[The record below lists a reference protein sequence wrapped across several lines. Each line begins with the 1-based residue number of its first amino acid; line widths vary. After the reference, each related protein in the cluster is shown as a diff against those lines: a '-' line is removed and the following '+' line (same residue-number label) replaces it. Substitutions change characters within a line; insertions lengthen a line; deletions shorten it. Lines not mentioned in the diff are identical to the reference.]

1 MAEADKYRIMDPV
14 LGGAEVLQVT
24 RRRLG
29 SLAASAVLIG
39 TPAARAEKPRR
50 PKPLDVI
57 VLGAGV
63 SGLNAAWLLEQQG
76 LTVLVL
82 EGRQRVG
89 GRVHTLFD
97 QPGVPEMGFNTM
109 GAGYGRGIDAAR
121 RAGVELYDITPRFM
135 KSARQE
141 MFLGRRALTREA
153 WAASPSNPFPD
164 GKKAMMPWEIAGRLV
179 HENNPLKDWS
189 EWADPKNAA
198 LDISLHDFLRAQG
211 MSDAAIHLAVDT
223 SPYYGTSAY
232 DLSALMSEFSDGW
245 VKTQMAA
252 GPQSF
257 AVKGGNQK
265 LPMAMAGL
273 LKGDLLLGKEVVG
286 VSSDAAGA
294 EVVCRDGSTYR
305 ARQVV
310 CSLPFSTLRQVR
322 IEPAL
327 TGAQA
332 AAVETLPYQPISM
345 AFLRV
350 RAPFWQKDGLSASMW
365 TDGVAGVVLAQRFGE
380 TDDEVTG
387 LTVTARGMLA
397 NSWDRLGRDEA
408 MRRIVAE
415 IEILRPAAKG
425 QLVAAAYHSWA
436 LEPFNGGDWAYFSPG
451 QVTAFAGAM
460 SAPAGPI
467 HFCGEHT
474 AMANRGL
481 EGALESSE
489 RVAVEIIS
497 A

>member
-1 MAEADKYRIMDPV
+1 
-14 LGGAEVLQVT
+14 LHVT

-29 SLAASAVLIG
+29 ALAV
-39 TPAARAEKPRR
+39 AAAIAGPKAAKAAQGRR
-50 PKPLDVI
+50 PGPRDVV

-63 SGLNAAWLLEQQG
+63 AGLNAAWLLEQQG
-76 LTVLVL
+76 LNVLVL

-89 GRVHTLFD
+89 GRIRTLFD

-109 GAGYGRGIDAAR
+109 GAGYGRGIDAAK
-121 RAGVELYDITPRFM
+121 RAGVELYDITPRFL
-135 KSARQE
+135 KSARQA
-141 MFLGRRALTREA
+141 MFIGGRALSREA
-153 WAASPSNPFPD
+153 WAASPSNPFPE
-164 GKKAMMPWEIAGRLV
+164 GTKAMMPWEIAGRLV
-179 HENNPLKDWS
+179 HDNNPLKDWS
-189 EWADPKNAA
+189 QWADPTNAA

-245 VKTQMAA
+245 VKTQIAA

-257 AVKGGNQK
+257 AVKGGNEK

-286 VSSDAAGA
+286 LSSDAAGA
-294 EVVCRDGSTYR
+294 EVVCRDGTTYR
-305 ARQVV
+305 ARRVV
-310 CSLPFSTLRQVR
+310 CSLPFSTLRHVK
-322 IEPAL
+322 IEPPL

-350 RAPFWQKDGLSASMW
+350 RSPFWEKDDLSASMW

-387 LTVTARGMLA
+387 LVVTARGNLA
-397 NSWDRLGRDEA
+397 HYWDRLGRDEA
-408 MRRIVAE
+408 MRRIIAE
-415 IEILRPAAKG
+415 LETLRPAAKG
-425 QLVAAAYHSWA
+425 QLSAGAYHSWS
-436 LEPFNGGDWAYFSPG
+436 LEPFSAGDWAYFSPG

-460 SAPAGPI
+460 SVPAGPI

-489 RVAVEIIS
+489 RVVVEIIG